1 MTQSWIAAL
10 SSKLKGCWNPPI
22 GARDA
27 GALVV
32 TVGFN
37 LLPDGSLAGTPVPVS
52 ILGVS
57 NPQAVAATDAA
68 VRAVAQCAPYNDIFP
83 PEHYEQWQSILID
96 FDPLKM
102 LGAG

>member
-37 LLPDGSLAGTPVPVS
+37 LLPDGSLAGDPGS
-52 ILGVS
+52 CLGC
-57 NPQAVAATDAA
+57 
-68 VRAVAQCAPYNDIFP
+68 RRF
-83 PEHYEQWQSILID
+83 QS
-96 FDPLKM
+96 
-102 LGAG
+102 AGRCGD